1 MHASISP
8 IAQVPPRASELA
20 SPSAAAPTEGF
31 ARLFEQGMV
40 KVDAELRSA
49 EGALSDLATGKPVE
63 LHEVM
68 LRMEQARIGVQTF
81 IQIRNKVLESY
92 QDLMRMQM

>member
-1 MHASISP
+1 MNAQIGAIAPILQGASD
-8 IAQVPPRASELA
+8 LA
-20 SPSAAAPTEGF
+20 RPSAVAPAEGF
-31 ARLFEQGMV
+31 AKVFEQGV
-40 KVDAELRSA
+40 AKVDADLRSA

>member
-1 MHASISP
+1 MNAPIGP
-8 IAQVPPRASELA
+8 IAPLLHGVSELA
-20 SPSAAAPTEGF
+20 RPSGVAPTEGF
-31 ARLFEQGMV
+31 AKVFEQGLT
-40 KVDAELRSA
+40 KVDAELRTA

-68 LRMEQARIGVQTF
+68 IRMEQARIGVQTF